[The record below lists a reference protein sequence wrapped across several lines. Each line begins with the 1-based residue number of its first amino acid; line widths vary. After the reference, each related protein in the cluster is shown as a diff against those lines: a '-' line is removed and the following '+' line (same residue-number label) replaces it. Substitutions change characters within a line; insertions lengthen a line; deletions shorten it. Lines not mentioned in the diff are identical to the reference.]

1 MLFRSARDHD
11 VVVPSLDTGAMGRPS
26 EELPVATTPIDLTIE
41 GEYDSVAMFL
51 HALDGLAGFV
61 RPVSLILTPLERD
74 GTPVVRGRY
83 VCEAVSFHVP
93 EVLSSIT
100 GGDHNG
106 Q

>member
-1 MLFRSARDHD
+1 MARELKGDLD
-11 VVVPSLDTGAMGRPS
+11 GAGLRIAIVVARFNEHVTSLLLQG
-26 EELPVATTPIDLTIE
+26 
-41 GEYDSVAMFL
+41 
-51 HALDGLAGFV
+51 ALDGLAGFV

-83 VCEAVSFHVP
+83 VCEAVSFNVP